1 METVLRSASREVVIG
16 PQQPFCIIGERINP
30 TGRKIF
36 QEQLRRGDL
45 SRIEIDVAQQVAG
58 GAMVLDVN
66 MGAPLADEAEL
77 MVAAVKLI
85 QGLTDLPLCIDS
97 SIIEVLDAGLAAYQG
112 KALVNS
118 VTAEDERLEA
128 ILPLV
133 KKYGAAVIALPND
146 EEEIPEDPRKRLDL
160 ARKIIHVATGRFGI
174 PAEDIVIDPL
184 AMPVGADT
192 SLVVKTMETISLL
205 REEFGVNTTL
215 GASNVSFG
223 MPDRHAIGAAFLP
236 MAITS
241 GLTSAIL
248 DARAPQIVRAVQ
260 AADLLLDRDPW
271 GASWIAAHR
280 AQQAAQAQHRPRRD
294 HGAARDGRCGR
305 QHAALNSPQRKP
317 ARRAPPRRC
326 QYDGASADGVFTD
339 GPVRVDL
346 RFEPSGRQVRVPA
359 GVSVFDA
366 ASWNGIAIDST
377 CGGHG
382 TCKKC
387 KVRMLDGA
395 AAPSALDIR
404 AFSPDELRDGWRL
417 ACRVLADG
425 DARIDVPPLATRPKA
440 ATVGVGRQV
449 ILRPAVQ
456 KRYLELDE
464 PSLADQRSDI
474 ERILDG
480 VDDLELRPD
489 LHAVRVA
496 GRALRA
502 ADFKVTAVIV
512 DEVLID
518 VQPGDTSGR
527 LFGIAF
533 DLGTTTVVATLLDLS
548 TGTPVAVASA
558 LNQQQPFGADVIT
571 RISATMMDP
580 DTLARLTALAQ
591 QTLAELAAEVCAAGG
606 IDPAEVYEVAL
617 AGNATMTHIVLGID
631 PEPLGVAPFI
641 LATRLLPEVLAAEL
655 GLPAHPRARAVI
667 FPPFGAYVGGDIT
680 AGLLASGMDRDART
694 RLFIDIGTNCEIV
707 LGNRDWLLAT
717 AAPAGP
723 AFEGAAIRCGMRAA
737 DGAIEV
743 VTMTPD
749 GLELKV
755 IGDTEP
761 AGLCGSGLVDAV
773 TGLVRLGLLDSSGR
787 LVSEERAA
795 ELAPGLADRLTQLG
809 AERVFVL
816 HWLGEP
822 GNVSRSVYLSQ
833 RDVRELQFAKAA
845 IATGW
850 RILLEEA
857 GLEPG
862 DIQQVL
868 LAGSFGSYLSP
879 ANAIR
884 IGLVPDIPVLRV
896 VSAGNVAGEGAKMAL
911 LSVRERAGGLALL
924 EEVRYVELSDRA
936 DFNDRFVDQLA
947 FPD

>member
-1 METVLRSASREVVIG
+1 MVPPDTAAAGDSMQRSI
-16 PQQPFCIIGERINP
+16 
-30 TGRKIF
+30 
-36 QEQLRRGDL
+36 RRNENRHGALPHDGAHGD
-45 SRIEIDVAQQVAG
+45 
-58 GAMVLDVN
+58 
-66 MGAPLADEAEL
+66 
-77 MVAAVKLI
+77 
-85 QGLTDLPLCIDS
+85 
-97 SIIEVLDAGLAAYQG
+97 
-112 KALVNS
+112 
-118 VTAEDERLEA
+118 
-128 ILPLV
+128 
-133 KKYGAAVIALPND
+133 GAAVA
-146 EEEIPEDPRKRLDL
+146 
-160 ARKIIHVATGRFGI
+160 
-174 PAEDIVIDPL
+174 
-184 AMPVGADT
+184 
-192 SLVVKTMETISLL
+192 
-205 REEFGVNTTL
+205 
-215 GASNVSFG
+215 
-223 MPDRHAIGAAFLP
+223 
-236 MAITS
+236 
-241 GLTSAIL
+241 
-248 DARAPQIVRAVQ
+248 
-260 AADLLLDRDPW
+260 
-271 GASWIAAHR
+271 
-280 AQQAAQAQHRPRRD
+280 
-294 HGAARDGRCGR
+294 
-305 QHAALNSPQRKP
+305 
-317 ARRAPPRRC
+317 
-326 QYDGASADGVFTD
+326 D

-489 LHAVRVA
+489 LHALRVA

-591 QTLAELAAEVCAAGG
+591 QTLAELAAEACAAGG

-617 AGNATMTHIVLGID
+617 AGNATMTHILLGID

-655 GLPAHPRARAVI
+655 GIPAHPRARAVI

-884 IGLVPDIPVLRV
+884 LGLVPDIPVLRV

-947 FPD
+947 FPG